1 MKRYE
6 LTHLENKIEAK
17 AKDKEESELE
27 LSDSMAIE
35 ALTYL
40 KTLRIKS
47 TEDALLFLASANFVN
62 KYIKIGDKKKLYHF
76 KEDVFFAADILAE
89 GKIPKVTYG
98 FHHDKGVG
106 RVLVIQIG
114 EIQFSFHDDRKLD
127 KYQNL
132 SADQN
137 LTWRKVRLQPH
148 SKFVYEETKNYVW
161 SRYNKKK
168 KSEVSDAAEKLIDS
182 QKTFRKIMFSRSEVN
197 RQHAKQLT
205 AHQVDKG

>member
-35 ALTYL
+35 ALAYL
-40 KTLRIKS
+40 KTLRIKR
-47 TEDALLFLASANFVN
+47 TEDALLFLASANYVN

-137 LTWRKVRLQPH
+137 LTWREVRLQHH
-148 SKFVYEETKNYVW
+148 SKFVYEETKKYVW
-161 SRYNKKK
+161 SRYNDRKKA
-168 KSEVSDAAEKLIDS
+168 EVSDAAEKLIDS
-182 QKTFRKIMFSRSEVN
+182 QKTFRRIMFSRSEVS
-197 RQHAKQLT
+197 RQHAKQFATYL
-205 AHQVDKG
+205 DNNY

>member
-17 AKDKEESELE
+17 AKDKEESEFE
-27 LSDSMAIE
+27 VSDNMAIE
-35 ALTYL
+35 ALAYL

-47 TEDALLFLASANFVN
+47 TEDALLFMASANFVN
-62 KYIKIGDKKKLYHF
+62 KYIKIGNKKKLYHF

-98 FHHDKGVG
+98 FHHDKSVG
-106 RVLVIQIG
+106 RVLVVQIG

-148 SKFVYEETKNYVW
+148 SKFVYEETKKYVW
-161 SRYNKKK
+161 SRYNEKK
-168 KSEVSDAAEKLIDS
+168 KSEVSDAAEKLINS
-182 QKTFRKIMFSRSEVN
+182 QKTFRKIMFSRSEVC
-197 RQHAKQLT
+197 RQHAKQFT
-205 AHQVDKG
+205 AYLNKY